1 MLLLESCCHC
11 YCQPFVFLYCL
22 RGEYLKY
29 IYVCAYVT
37 VYKWLKSSIGRRLCY
52 RTQNVWSLSYS
63 CSSDGGK
70 PRAWTLWRQ
79 VMPKTEKWTLTYN
92 LCQTMRV
99 TFPFVDVSPG
109 PGRWVTSSDWQVMK
123 WASSKSSK
131 RPSRHLQSAFL
142 LQNKKG
148 SGQNK
153 QFLSCYIS
161 SRAEICFC
169 YLKGHLKI
177 YSLDEGI
184 QGKWTQ
190 RMYCT

>member
-29 IYVCAYVT
+29 IYVCAYIA

-52 RTQNVWSLSYS
+52 CTQNVWSLSYS

-79 VMPKTEKWTLTYN
+79 VTPKTEKWTLTYN

-99 TFPFVDVSPG
+99 TFLFADASPG

-123 WASSKSSK
+123 SVSSKSSK
-131 RPSRHLQSAFL
+131 QAQDTSSLPSYFRIKKEEVKINSFCLAIFPPQLQS
-142 LQNKKG
+142 
-148 SGQNK
+148 
-153 QFLSCYIS
+153 LSAI
-161 SRAEICFC
+161 
-169 YLKGHLKI
+169 
-177 YSLDEGI
+177 
-184 QGKWTQ
+184 
-190 RMYCT
+190 